1 MIKII
6 DYGIG
11 NLQAFITAYKRL
23 GINIQKATTIDEIET
38 ATSLILPGVGSF
50 DHAMDLLNNSG
61 LRDSLDHLVLEK
73 KVPIIGICVGMQ
85 MLATKSEEGKLPGLG
100 WIAGKVK
107 LLPSHY
113 NLPLPHMGWN
123 NLNIKTNNPLINHNA
138 DENKNNLFYFLHS
151 YYFEPIN
158 SQHIIATVEYGI
170 EFPCI
175 IGYDN
180 IWGIQCHPEK
190 SHQAGSNLLQKF
202 AEI

>member
-50 DHAMDLLNNSG
+50 DHAMNLLNNSG

-85 MLATKSEEGKLPGLG
+85 MLATNSEEGKLPGLG

-123 NLNIKTNNPLINHNA
+123 NLNIKINNPL
-138 DENKNNLFYFLHS
+138 
-151 YYFEPIN
+151 
-158 SQHIIATVEYGI
+158 
-170 EFPCI
+170 
-175 IGYDN
+175 
-180 IWGIQCHPEK
+180 
-190 SHQAGSNLLQKF
+190 
-202 AEI
+202 